1 MASSVLEFSPIFY
14 NKHVL
19 MIFRKCYL
27 NEIIRQTC
35 INDLQEMLFK

>member
-27 NEIIRQTC
+27 NEIIRVVSRAAP
-35 INDLQEMLFK
+35 LP